1 MRRRLL
7 LAVLTLAVAGAVRT
21 EEEAMPLA
29 DFDTLWDYRDPA
41 ATEARFRELLPAATA
56 AGDADLHAQL
66 LTQIARCQGLQRR
79 FEDARRTLGEAE
91 RLVAGRLSTAAVR
104 LQLERGRVLNSSGDP
119 AGALPHFEAALAA
132 ARALKLDYH
141 AVDAAHMLGI
151 AAGAEAGLAWNLEAI
166 AMAQASKDER
176 ARGWLGSLLNN
187 TGWYF
192 HDAGDLARALELFQS
207 ALAFRREQG
216 KQPELRIAEWCV
228 ARCLRSLG
236 RLDEALAMQR
246 DLEAQWTAAG
256 GKGDGYVFEELGE
269 LLLALERAGE
279 AQPYFA
285 RAHALLAADPWLQA
299 NEESRLA
306 RLARLG
312 SGD

>member
-1 MRRRLL
+1 VKQRWWPAALM
-7 LAVLTLAVAGAVRT
+7 LALADLARVEERT
-21 EEEAMPLA
+21 MPLT
-29 DFDTLWDYRDPA
+29 DFDQLWDYRDPA
-41 ATEARFRELLPAATA
+41 GTEARFRELLPAATA
-56 AGDADLHAQL
+56 GGDPDLHAQL

-91 RLVAGRLSTAAVR
+91 RLVAGRPGAAAVR

-119 AGALPHFEAALAA
+119 AGALPHFEAALTA

-166 AMAQASKDER
+166 AMAQASTDER

-187 TGWYF
+187 TGWNY
-192 HDAGDLARALELFQS
+192 HDAGDHARALELFQS

-216 KQPELRIAEWCV
+216 KQPEQRIAEWCV

-236 RLDEALAMQR
+236 RLEEALAIQR
-246 DLEAQWTAAG
+246 DLEAQWAAAG
-256 GKGDGYVFEELGE
+256 GDGDGYVFEELAE
-269 LLLALERAGE
+269 LLLAQGRSGE
-279 AQPYFA
+279 AKPYFA